1 MPPDHTLPP
10 TAASTDGARLAEG
23 LRLAL
28 FTDTF
33 PPQVNGVARTLERLA
48 AAVRDRGGEVRVFTP
63 ADPEAQEEREDVV
76 RFPSMTFWAYP
87 QLRLSAP
94 AARRAEREL
103 RAWRPTLVHA
113 ATPFGVGLA
122 GRSAARALGIPLV
135 TSYHTS
141 FSAYA
146 SFYRLGVLSNPGWA
160 FLRWFHNS
168 GLRTYVPTRAI
179 ATEIEGHGFE
189 RVAIW
194 SRGIDGHRFSPA
206 FRSAEVRRSL
216 GAGEDDVLVTYVGR
230 IAIEKGLDVA
240 VDAMRLVRERAEG
253 RRIVFAI
260 AGGGPYEAQMRK
272 LAPEGTHFA
281 GMLGGDALSRFY
293 AAGDVFVFPS
303 LTDTFGNVLL
313 EAMASGVPVLGADA
327 GPTRELLGV
336 DEPGDVARGAI
347 FAGGDA
353 AAMADAIVALAAD
366 PARRALLHERGLAF
380 AARNSWGAVF
390 DALVRDYRAAMREAS
405 VPAPA

>member
-1 MPPDHTLPP
+1 MPPEP
-10 TAASTDGARLAEG
+10 TPSVVRDEPLAHG
-23 LRLAL
+23 IRLAL

-48 AAVRDRGGEVRVFTP
+48 GAVRERGGEVRVFTTT
-63 ADPEAQEEREDVV
+63 DPDAGEERPDVV
-76 RFPSMTFWAYP
+76 RFPSLPFWAYP

-94 AARRAEREL
+94 TARRAEKEL
-103 RAWRPTLVHA
+103 RAWGATLVHV
-113 ATPFGVGLA
+113 ATPFGIGLA
-122 GRSAARALGIPLV
+122 GRAAARALGVPLV

-146 SFYRLGVLSNPGWA
+146 SFYRLGALSNPGWA

-179 ATEIEGHGFE
+179 AGEIEAHGFE

-206 FRSAEVRRSL
+206 YRSDEVRRSL
-216 GAGEDDVLVTYVGR
+216 GACPDDLLVTYVGR

-240 VDAMRLVRERAEG
+240 VEAMRRVRARAEG
-253 RRIVFAI
+253 RRIVFAV
-260 AGGGPYEAQMRK
+260 AGGGPYEAQMRT
-272 LAPEGTHFA
+272 LAPEGVHFA
-281 GMLGGDALSRFY
+281 GMLGGDTLSRFY
-293 AAGDVFVFPS
+293 AAGDLFVFPS

-327 GPTRELLGV
+327 GPTCELLGAD
-336 DEPGDVARGAI
+336 DETTMRGAL

-353 AAMADAIVALAAD
+353 TAMAEGILALAAD
-366 PARRALLHERGLAF
+366 PARRALLRERGLLF

-390 DALVRDYRAAMREAS
+390 DGLVRDYRAAMAEATL
-405 VPAPA
+405 AATA